1 MMINCETTTLL
12 DDLQK
17 VSDVRSQMANH
28 LNEMVKTLEKGESMG
43 ENLSGKLEL
52 SQDIDDLQKIGSN
65 LKSGLFRLLVLGDM
79 KLS

>member
-17 VSDVRSQMANH
+17 VSDVRSQIANY
-28 LNEMVKTLEKGESMG
+28 LDEMIKTLEKGESMG

-52 SQDIDDLQKIGSN
+52 SQYIDDLEKIGSN
-65 LKSGLFRLLVLGDM
+65 LKNLLFYFS
-79 KLS
+79 KW